1 MKIYGYVKNSSILLE
16 LEEITIQASIDELNK
31 IIGFFTHTKILM
43 EDNPDTF
50 GHEHL
55 LDFCELKTNSD
66 IILTR

>member
-1 MKIYGYVKNSSILLE
+1 MKIYGYAENSDILLE
-16 LEEITIQASIDELNK
+16 LEEVTIQASIDEINK
-31 IIGFFTHTKILM
+31 IIEFFTHTKMLM

-66 IILTR
+66 IILIR